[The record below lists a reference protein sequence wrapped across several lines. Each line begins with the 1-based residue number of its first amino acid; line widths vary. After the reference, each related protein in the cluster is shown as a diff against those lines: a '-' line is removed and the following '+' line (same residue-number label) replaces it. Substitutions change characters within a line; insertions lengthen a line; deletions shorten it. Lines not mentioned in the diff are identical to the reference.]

1 MNSEDI
7 KTIEGV
13 VEPSPEVKSAIDTLW
28 LTIQEAAKKLHAIRD
43 DNAMLLA
50 ERSELEDKLKENDSE
65 MQKTKDNLEFSEQL
79 IAEYESE
86 INDLREI
93 SSVGEE
99 SEKRADESEKSYFE
113 LEQKYEELLSKQW
126 LLELKS
132 NSIPVF
138 NLELSNQLDRIS
150 ELEEIITDLNTKISD
165 FKESEGNFSFASQD
179 LVRKN
184 KELNQLNDEILNQKG
199 IISEQQSKIFELQ
212 KAKKELLAKDKEI
225 EILKGEINK
234 LSESQQ
240 EILEEKQRENSA
252 ESDELKLMLNNSIR
266 EVEEWKTRFNDLE
279 QAFNN
284 ENEINSKK
292 LEKLIYNHENEVSSI
307 QNEYDT
313 TIKALNEQTLKH
325 KQVWEVQE
333 KALEEFSVKLGKMKQ
348 KIEELNS
355 DNRDLSRKCQLIS
368 QDNQQLLSERK
379 DMLAK
384 LENQENNEKEKVQ
397 IAEYQKEMEDLKKSR
412 NIIEEKLHF
421 SETHNQDLQSKL
433 NQIHTRI
440 VEYEQ
445 KDDETIRFKDELA
458 AKSNII
464 ADLEKKIEQLGNEK
478 ILLEQLNTDLKSTDN
493 EASKELASLRAENK
507 QMSEQINQSKQE
519 HYELTQKL
527 EDKEQDLNLAR
538 KFEKNYNELVQ
549 ENGLLRNQMKENKS
563 KIFELAEKNSMLI
576 SELNILKSSGTDE
589 GKKIEEFNNKIM
601 GLKSLID
608 NKDRLIEK
616 LKLSNKSA
624 EVDQVLNENKKK
636 ELAQKISSFIEVLD
650 EKLKK

>member
-292 LEKLIYNHENEVSSI
+292 LEKLIYNHETEVSSI